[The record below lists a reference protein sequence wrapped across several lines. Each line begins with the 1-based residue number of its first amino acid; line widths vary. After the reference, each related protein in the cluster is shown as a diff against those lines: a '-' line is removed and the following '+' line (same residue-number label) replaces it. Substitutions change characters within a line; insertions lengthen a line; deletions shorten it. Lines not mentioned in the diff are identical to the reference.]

1 MSTDTTDTTDATDT
15 TDITDTT
22 DTAGTPG
29 LVPDEPD
36 FEAHGIVAAG
46 PSTAPVDES
55 ALLERWSKIQVFF
68 VKDPQAAVAEADAL
82 INEIVEARRK
92 AFDAHRADLAG
103 RWRETE
109 ADTEDLRLVLHDY
122 RKVLGVLFPRQA

>member
-1 MSTDTTDTTDATDT
+1 MSANTTDTT
-15 TDITDTT
+15 
-22 DTAGTPG
+22 GTQDV
-29 LVPDEPD
+29 LPDEPD
-36 FEAHGIVAAG
+36 LGARGIVAAG
-46 PSTAPVDES
+46 PSTTPVDES

-82 INEIVEARRK
+82 ITEIVEARRK

-103 RWRETE
+103 RWRETQ

>member
-1 MSTDTTDTTDATDT
+1 MS
-15 TDITDTT
+15 TDTT
-22 DTAGTPG
+22 DTAGTPD

-36 FEAHGIVAAG
+36 FEARGIVAAG

-55 ALLERWSKIQVFF
+55 ALLERWSKIQVSF
-68 VKDPQAAVAEADAL
+68 VKDPHAAVEEADAL
-82 INEIVEARRK
+82 INEIVEARRR
-92 AFDAHRADLAG
+92 AFDEHRASLTG